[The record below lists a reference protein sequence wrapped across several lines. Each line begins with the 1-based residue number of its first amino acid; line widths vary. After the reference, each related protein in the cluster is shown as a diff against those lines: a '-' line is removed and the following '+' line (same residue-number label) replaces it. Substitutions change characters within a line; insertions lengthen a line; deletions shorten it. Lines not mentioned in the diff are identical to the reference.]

1 MTEDES
7 ERLSRLYPLVDKRTT
22 PLPRS
27 WSTRDKCTF
36 IGLSQRNLRVHYKGA
51 GKNHRDA
58 AAVRTA
64 HPIPAA
70 CGLYYFEI
78 TVVSKGRDGL
88 ELHTGISRTLF
99 IVVACCL
106 TRYVGIGLSVQSV
119 GMGRLP
125 GIWCEGGGVLVGL

>member
-78 TVVSKGRDGL
+78 TVVSKGRDG
-88 ELHTGISRTLF
+88 
-99 IVVACCL
+99 
-106 TRYVGIGLSVQSV
+106 YVGIGLSVQSV

>member
-1 MTEDES
+1 VKVDFS
-7 ERLSRLYPLVDKRTT
+7 IFPLRFLYFGSPFWPSRVFCD
-22 PLPRS
+22 S
-27 WSTRDKCTF
+27 
-36 IGLSQRNLRVHYKGA
+36 GA